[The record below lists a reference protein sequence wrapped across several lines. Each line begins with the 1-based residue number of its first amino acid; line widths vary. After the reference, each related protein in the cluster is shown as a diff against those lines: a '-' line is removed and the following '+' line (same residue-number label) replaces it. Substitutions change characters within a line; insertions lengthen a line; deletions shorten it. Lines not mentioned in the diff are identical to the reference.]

1 MNKEKFSSYDDETT
15 GTSGWVIIFATAI
28 EGALKIILWV
38 FVGLL
43 VGAMAGMIS
52 GAFKSRR

>member
-1 MNKEKFSSYDDETT
+1 MNKEKYSSYDDETK
-15 GTSGWVIIFATAI
+15 GMSGWVIVLATAI